1 MEIQKIKDV
10 VILKMVE
17 DDLSDPRNTAR
28 LVENLLKVDGEKKFI
43 VDLSAVQ
50 SIYSL
55 QIGALVTMHVLCY
68 ENVAIMKLAGVND
81 KVRNILRIVGL
92 ETLMEMHHGTDVAL
106 DSFGKRKDSG
116 PTGPKMEGPWAKR
129 K

>member
-17 DDLSDPRNTAR
+17 DDLSDPRNTSR
-28 LVENLLKVDGEKKFI
+28 LIENLLKVDGEKKFI

-55 QIGALVTMHVLCY
+55 QIGTLVTMHVLCY
-68 ENVAIMKLAGVND
+68 ENVAVMKLAGVNA
-81 KVRNILRIVGL
+81 KVRNVLRIVGL
-92 ETLMEMHHGTDVAL
+92 ETLMEMHHGAEIAAE
-106 DSFGKRKDSG
+106 SFGGK
-116 PTGPKMEGPWAKR
+116 PNT
-129 K
+129 

>member
-1 MEIQKIKDV
+1 MEIQKVKDV
-10 VILKMVE
+10 VILKMTE
-17 DDLSDPRNTAR
+17 DDLADPVSTQR
-28 LVENLLKVDGEKKFI
+28 LIENMLKNDGEKKFV

-55 QIGALVTMHVLCY
+55 QIGTLVTMHVLCY
-68 ENVAIMKLAGVND
+68 ENVAIMKLSGVNE

-106 DSFGKRKDSG
+106 ESFGKRRDG
-116 PTGPKMEGPWAKR
+116 PQGPQMEGPWAKR
-129 K
+129 KK

>member
-10 VILKMVE
+10 VILKMVG
-17 DDLSDPRNTAR
+17 DDLSDPRNVQR
-28 LVENLLKVDGEKKFI
+28 LLENLLKVDGEKKFL

-55 QIGALVTMHVLCY
+55 QIGTLVTMHVLCY
-68 ENVAIMKLAGVND
+68 ENVAIMKLTGVNE

-106 DSFGKRKDSG
+106 DSFGKRKDPPGSA
-116 PTGPKMEGPWAKR
+116 TTKR
-129 K
+129 P

>member
-17 DDLSDPRNTAR
+17 DDLSDPRNTSR
-28 LVENLLKVDGEKKFI
+28 LIENLLKVDGEKKFI

-68 ENVAIMKLAGVND
+68 ENVAILKLTGVND

-92 ETLMEMHHGTDVAL
+92 ETLMEMHHGTEVAIE
-106 DSFGKRKDSG
+106 SFGKRKEPSG
-116 PTGPKMEGPWAKR
+116 PATKKP
-129 K
+129 